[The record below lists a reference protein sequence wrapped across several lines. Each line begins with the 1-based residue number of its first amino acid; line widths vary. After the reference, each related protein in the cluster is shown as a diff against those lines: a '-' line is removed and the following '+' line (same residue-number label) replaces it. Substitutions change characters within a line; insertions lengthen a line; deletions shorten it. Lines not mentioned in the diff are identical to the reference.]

1 MDFHPDPAAIHY
13 CGHVGGDHSV
23 HAGLPCRIKRPAG
36 RLQIF
41 LIQDNVQRQIGL
53 HPMLPANPDYFVQ
66 VLRLEVVG

>member
-13 CGHVGGDHSV
+13 RGHVRGYDSV
-23 HAGLPCRIKRPAG
+23 HAGRLCRIKRPAG

-53 HPMLPANPDYFVQ
+53 DPVLPADPDYFVQ
-66 VLRLEVVG
+66 VLRLKVVG

>member
-13 CGHVGGDHSV
+13 RSHVGGDHSV
-23 HAGLPCRIKRPAG
+23 HARLLSRIKRPAG

-53 HPMLPANPDYFVQ
+53 HPVLPADPDYFVQ

>member
-13 CGHVGGDHSV
+13 RGHVGGYDSV
-23 HAGLPCRIKRPAG
+23 HAGLLRRIKRPAG

-53 HPMLPANPDYFVQ
+53 DPVLPADPDYFVQ